1 MSKSLTYIEI
11 DVPSFVE
18 TSPESIVTYR
28 FSKPTAYSPRD
39 IEAIPSITSLS
50 FSPARISLGEN
61 LGERASLQISFK
73 DHRHIFDAEE
83 FDSGTFWGKWRARHG
98 TKLRGRT
105 LRWYQGL
112 LGQTL
117 EQMEVRQ
124 FIIDSTNGPT
134 PGGEYTIVA
143 KDILKLAD
151 NDRAQAPLLS
161 DGYLVAGIN
170 TTDTS
175 INLTPSGIGDVEY
188 PASGYV
194 AIGGSEICSFTRSGD
209 AMTVVRAQLGTDASE
224 HDSGERVQLVLIYTA
239 EDPGDIIKDLL
250 VTYANIS
257 ADFIPIAAWNT
268 ETSSFLQTLYSAV
281 ISEPESVNKLVS
293 ELIEQAALALWW
305 EPSTPE
311 LRLKVIRKIATDA
324 DVYSPDNTLQGTLQ
338 ISEQPSTRM
347 SQIWT
352 YYGQRNSLKSVEDT
366 DNYRSVA
373 VTVNLEA
380 ETEYGGP
387 AIKKIFSRWIP
398 FGARTVAL
406 RLNDL
411 LLSRYVDPP
420 RTCTFALWRYGSEDP
435 TLGGGY
441 RLESWCLQN
450 VDGSSTDMPIQ
461 ITRVKPTEDR
471 YEVQADEMLATDI
484 ADIDLSNRVIIIDSS
499 VYNINLKDL
508 HDQIYP
514 EIEGGESPEITLTVY
529 IEESVIVGSKNTS
542 WSAFYIGGWADPPP
556 ITIYCR
562 GRIQGMGGRGGDG
575 SVDANPDDGLP
586 GGGALQVE
594 HPITLVL
601 NEGSGEVWG
610 GGGGGAGA
618 GVTGDGGGGGGGGAG
633 SDPGDGGAAGFT
645 DPGEPGTTESGGDSG
660 SGDAGDGGDPGQAG
674 GSSPQATGGAAG
686 YAIYGISNVSKVGT
700 GDIRGSE
707 A

>member
-11 DVPSFVE
+11 DVPSFVG
-18 TSPESIVTYR
+18 TSPETIVTYR

-39 IEAIPSITSLS
+39 IEAIPSMASLS

-61 LGERASLQISFK
+61 LGERASLKITFK
-73 DHRHIFDAEE
+73 DHKHIFDAEE

-134 PGGEYTIVA
+134 PSGEYSIVA

-161 DGYLVAGIN
+161 DGYLVSGID
-170 TTDTS
+170 TVETS
-175 INLTPSGIGDVEY
+175 ISLTPTGIGDAEY

-194 AIGGSEICSFTRSGD
+194 AIGGSEICSFTRSGNNL
-209 AMTVVRAQLGTDASE
+209 TIVRGQLGTDASE

-250 VTYANIS
+250 VNYANIS
-257 ADFIPIAAWNT
+257 ADFIPISAWNT
-268 ETSSFLQTLYSAV
+268 ETGSFLQTLYSAV

-305 EPSTPE
+305 EPMTPE
-311 LRLKVIRKIATDA
+311 LRLKVLRKIATDV
-324 DVYSPDNTLQGTLQ
+324 DLYSPNNTLEGTLQ
-338 ISEQPSTRM
+338 ISEQPGTRI

-352 YYGQRNSLKSVEDT
+352 YYGQRNSLKPVEDT

-373 VTVNLEA
+373 ITVDLES

-406 RLNDL
+406 RLNEL

-441 RLESWCLQN
+441 RLESWCLQTI
-450 VDGSSTDMPIQ
+450 DGAPTDMPIQ
-461 ITRVKPTEDR
+461 ITRVNPTEDR
-471 YEVQADEMLATDI
+471 YEVQADEMLAAEI
-484 ADIDLSNRVIIIDSS
+484 AAVDLSNRIIIIDSN

-529 IEESVIVGSKNTS
+529 IEEGVIIGSKNTS
-542 WSAFYIGGWADPPP
+542 WSAFFVGGWGDPPP

-575 SVDANPDDGLP
+575 SVDAHPQNGSP

-601 NEGSGEVWG
+601 NDGNGEIWG

-618 GVTGDGGGGGGGGAG
+618 GVTGSGGGGGGGGAG

-645 DPGEPGTTESGGDSG
+645 DPGEPGTTDSGGGGG

-686 YAIYGISNVSKVGT
+686 YAIYGIGNVNKIGS

-707 A
+707 S